1 MGVYVFIHRFLF
13 PMQLS
18 DKAPVID
25 AVRPPLR
32 ERFVNRRLMFAC
44 LMLMSSG
51 PALAAGDPKAGE
63 ALFAKTCGGCHKI
76 GRYARAAFGPELN
89 GIFGRPAGST
99 TDYVYSSAMK
109 ASGITW
115 QRETLMAFI
124 KEPSDVVPGTNMH
137 FWGISDPQ
145 KLDDLLAWLRA
156 NQDAQ

>member
-1 MGVYVFIHRFLF
+1 MKCSFLLRF
-13 PMQLS
+13 
-18 DKAPVID
+18 
-25 AVRPPLR
+25 AVMT
-32 ERFVNRRLMFAC
+32 LMISAG
-44 LMLMSSG
+44 STH
-51 PALAAGDPKAGE
+51 ALADGDPKAGE

-99 TDYVYSSAMK
+99 SDYVYSSAMK

-156 NQDAQ
+156 NQNAQ